1 MSKHLVIG
9 VRPYD
14 FVQQD
19 TNERLQGVKVFYLDN
34 HAEDD
39 SSAKGYFPLNIT
51 LVGEHADKFKEVP
64 GVYDLAFKYSPDKY
78 GKPVI
83 KLHDAKFVQAVKL
96 PTVN

>member
-1 MSKHLVIG
+1 MSKHLVVGI
-9 VRPYD
+9 RPYD
-14 FVQQD
+14 FIQQD

-34 HAEDD
+34 HIEDTPD
-39 SSAKGYFPLNIT
+39 VKGCFPLNIT
-51 LVGEHADKFKEVP
+51 LVGNHAEKFKEVP
-64 GVYDLAFKYSPDKY
+64 GIYDLDFKSSPDKY